1 MSSIKIRSKP
11 QGDKT
16 LIRLL
21 IEHPMETGRRRDEA
35 TGKLIPAHF
44 ITELRVE
51 LNGQPMIKGLL
62 STAVSRNPYF
72 SFRLNAA
79 KPGDRLRVSWVD
91 NLGQQDSAEAVIGKS
106 MD

>member
-35 TGKLIPAHF
+35 TGKLVPAHF

-51 LNGQPMIKGLL
+51 WNGQPVVKGLL

-79 KPGDRLRVSWVD
+79 KPGDRVKVSWVD
-91 NLGQQDSAEAVIGKS
+91 NLGQQDSAEVVIGKGT
-106 MD
+106 D